1 MHPPEQAERTDD
13 AERGIKRFSR
23 PERAVHHVTGILM
36 LICLVTAS
44 MLYFPFISAA
54 VGERALITNI
64 HIYAGFMLPVP
75 ATLGWLSKTF
85 RADLQRLNRFSPTDW
100 AWLRNRD
107 RRMVLHGRGTYDV
120 GKFNA
125 GQKLNA
131 AFIGGAI
138 LVMLGTGYILVYP
151 KPFSDSWRT
160 GATFVHD
167 WLFLAIF
174 AVVIGHLWYALRDG
188 GALSGMFLGRVPKD
202 WAARNHAAWLDEQ
215 ETEKHG
221 SADS

>member
-1 MHPPEQAERTDD
+1 MHPPEIEAAPR
-13 AERGIKRFSR
+13 RSVIRRFTR
-23 PERAVHHVTGILM
+23 PERFVHHATAILM
-36 LICLVTAS
+36 LICIVTAS
-44 MLYFPFISAA
+44 ILYFPPISAA
-54 VGERALITNI
+54 VGRRAVVTNI
-64 HIYAGFMLPVP
+64 HILAGFGLPVP
-75 ATLGWLSKTF
+75 AILGWLSDTF
-85 RADLQRLNRFSPTDW
+85 RDDLRRLNRFSPTDW

-107 RRMVLHGRGTYDV
+107 RRMTVHGRGTYDV

-138 LVMLGTGYILVYP
+138 LVMLGTGYILVFP
-151 KPFSDSWRT
+151 RPFSDSWRT

-188 GALSGMFLGRVPKD
+188 GALSGMFLGRVPRD
-202 WAARNHAAWLDEQ
+202 WAARNHAGWLDEQ
-215 ETEKHG
+215 ESAKHS